1 MFGGLVKY
9 LHKGNKDIV
18 ISYKS
23 LRRLIGF
30 LGILL
35 PLICISFGWF
45 FGEYKIQQSISIYYY
60 TNVRDFFVGTL
71 FVLSLFLM
79 TYKGSYRVDNWITT
93 ITGFAGL
100 LIALFPC
107 YNPDYEN
114 VPVGLFQLI
123 SETSNYFHQTSAATF
138 FLLLAINSI
147 FLFTR
152 KEGVVTKQKIKRNM
166 VYITCGI
173 IILVCFI
180 GLVLSM
186 LLFTFEQRLNNKIIL
201 IFEAIALLAFGISWL
216 VKGQT
221 IIPDKKS

>member
-1 MFGGLVKY
+1 MFGGIIKY

-35 PLICISFGWF
+35 PLICITFGWF
-45 FGEYKIQQSISIYYY
+45 FGSYKVQPSISLYYY
-60 TNVRDFFVGTL
+60 TNVRDFFVGIL
-71 FVLSLFLM
+71 FVMSLFLM
-79 TYKGSYRVDNWITT
+79 TYKGSYRIDNWITS
-93 ITGFAGL
+93 ITGIAGL
-100 LIALFPC
+100 MIAVFPC
-107 YNPDYEN
+107 YNSEFDKI
-114 VPVGLFQLI
+114 PVGLFQLY

-152 KEGVVTKQKIKRNM
+152 KEGVVTKQKIKRNV
-166 VYITCGI
+166 VYVTCGV
-173 IILVCFI
+173 IILVCFAA
-180 GLVLSM
+180 LVLSM
-186 LLFTFEQRLNNKIIL
+186 LIFSFEQRAHSKIIL
-201 IFEAIALLAFGISWL
+201 IIEAIALLAFGVSWL

-221 IIPDKKS
+221 IIPDKH

>member
-1 MFGGLVKY
+1 MFGGIIKY

-35 PLICISFGWF
+35 PLICITFGWF
-45 FGEYKIQQSISIYYY
+45 FGNFKVQPSISLYYY
-60 TNVRDFFVGTL
+60 TNVRDFLVGIL
-71 FVLSLFLM
+71 FVMSLFLM
-79 TYKGSYRVDNWITT
+79 TYKGTYRIDNWITT

-100 LIALFPC
+100 MIAVFPC
-107 YNPDYEN
+107 YNQEFEKM
-114 VPVGLFQLI
+114 PVGLFQI
-123 SETSNYFHQTSAATF
+123 YSETSNYFHLSAAATF

-152 KEGVVTKQKIKRNM
+152 KEGAITKQKLKRNT
-166 VYITCGI
+166 VYIICGI

-186 LLFTFEQRLNNKIIL
+186 LIFTYEQRCENKIVLIL
-201 IFEAIALLAFGISWL
+201 EAIALLAFGISWL

-221 IIPDKKS
+221 IIPDKH